1 MKNNIILIGFM
12 GCGKSTIGKEI
23 AKEYDLHFLDIDAWI
38 EEKEQMT
45 ISEMFAAKGET
56 YFRGLET
63 KCLEVLLEESN
74 NNSQSDTM
82 GKVIS
87 VGGGLPIK
95 EENRQLL
102 KQLGTVIYLKATE
115 ETIYNRLKTDTTRP
129 LLQGDNPK
137 QKIKNLMEVREEFYC
152 QASDFIVEVDHKGI
166 RKIVEEIKKYL

>member
-1 MKNNIILIGFM
+1 M

-23 AKEYDLHFLDIDAWI
+23 AKTCDMCFLDTDAWI
-38 EEKEQMT
+38 EEKEQIT
-45 ISEMFAAKGET
+45 ISEMFATKGEA
-56 YFRGLET
+56 YFRQLET

-74 NNSQSDTM
+74 NDKQGDIL

-87 VGGGLPIK
+87 VGGGLPVK

-102 KQLGTVIYLKATE
+102 KQLGTAIYLKATE
-115 ETIYNRLKTDTTRP
+115 ETIYDRLKTDTTRP

-152 QASDFIVEVDHKGI
+152 QVSDFIVEVDHKGI
-166 RKIVEEIKKYL
+166 SEIVEEIKKCL

>member
-1 MKNNIILIGFM
+1 M

-23 AKEYDLHFLDIDAWI
+23 AKTCDMCFLDTDAWI
-38 EEKEQMT
+38 EEKEQIT
-45 ISEMFAAKGET
+45 ISEMFATKGEA
-56 YFRGLET
+56 YFRQLET

-74 NNSQSDTM
+74 NDKQGDIL

-87 VGGGLPIK
+87 VGGGLPVK

-115 ETIYNRLKTDTTRP
+115 ETIYDRLKTDTTRP

-152 QASDFIVEVDHKGI
+152 QALDFIVEVDHKGI
-166 RKIVEEIKKYL
+166 SEIVEEIKKCL